1 MPICPNCHRRYP
13 PGALCP
19 VCREEAPYTD
29 EEVFDAYNEYME
41 NQDYDIPTEEEIAEA
56 DGGSYR
62 TFFVFLIAF
71 GVFLLALA
79 AVHFLT

>member
-29 EEVFDAYNEYME
+29 EELQEAYDQYME
-41 NQDYDIPTEEEIAEA
+41 NQDIDTPTEEEIAAA

-62 TFFVFLIAF
+62 TFFVFL
-71 GVFLLALA
+71 GVFAAFLLLLGIFQAIG
-79 AVHFLT
+79 